1 MSRGAAAAGQAPTH
15 LRSSDPTSAAHA
27 GTVKLSS
34 VSTAITPCPFGS
46 SSTSADATE
55 TASSGT
61 TAACAVSAV
70 YPKVWY
76 TETTPSEAA
85 HAPTTKAPVPAYDFV
100 SEKGHLTFPN
110 LRRRVGG
117 ERAQSGYGRV
127 GGGGRWRRR
136 RAPAANNVGDA
147 VAYGHLA
154 DGDGGDDRA
163 EAEERRGEE
172 HPRVPAASE
181 IASEQ

>member
-1 MSRGAAAAGQAPTH
+1 MSREPSRRRRRPDPAARPPTH

-110 LRRRVGG
+110 LPIFKIFETAFFTTPPQKLYR
-117 ERAQSGYGRV
+117 
-127 GGGGRWRRR
+127 
-136 RAPAANNVGDA
+136 
-147 VAYGHLA
+147 L
-154 DGDGGDDRA
+154 
-163 EAEERRGEE
+163 
-172 HPRVPAASE
+172 
-181 IASEQ
+181 

>member
-1 MSRGAAAAGQAPTH
+1 MKTAQALHEPRCRDVSRGAAAAGQAPTH

-110 LRRRVGG
+110 LRRRMGG

-127 GGGGRWRRR
+127 GGGGEW
-136 RAPAANNVGDA
+136 
-147 VAYGHLA
+147 
-154 DGDGGDDRA
+154 
-163 EAEERRGEE
+163 
-172 HPRVPAASE
+172 
-181 IASEQ
+181 

>member
-1 MSRGAAAAGQAPTH
+1 MSRDAARRERRGQAPTTH

-110 LRRRVGG
+110 LRRRMGG

-127 GGGGRWRRR
+127 GGGGEW
-136 RAPAANNVGDA
+136 
-147 VAYGHLA
+147 
-154 DGDGGDDRA
+154 
-163 EAEERRGEE
+163 
-172 HPRVPAASE
+172 
-181 IASEQ
+181 